1 MPLHHA
7 LLSLLADGESYGY
20 ELKGAFERSVG
31 PQWGALNIG
40 QVYQVLERLKRD
52 GLVEIVRADPQP
64 RRPDRLIYT
73 ITDAGRAELAGWLDA
88 PAAPAQGYRDELY
101 LKLVAAAR
109 AGPERFVPVVRA
121 ERQALLGELHAL
133 RALAAGGD
141 ALARLLAEGAA
152 LLVDARLQLLDLAE
166 ESAPALVAA
175 AGADR
180 PTGAGAGE
188 RLDES
193 A

>member
-1 MPLHHA
+1 MPIHHA

-40 QVYQVLERLKRD
+40 QLYQVLERLKRD

-73 ITDAGRAELAGWLDA
+73 FTDASRSEL
-88 PAAPAQGYRDELY
+88 
-101 LKLVAAAR
+101 AAAR
-109 AGPERFVPVVRA
+109 RASSARPWLPRRALPDGRRRRPAGPERFVPVVRA
-121 ERQALLGELHAL
+121 QRQALLGELHAL